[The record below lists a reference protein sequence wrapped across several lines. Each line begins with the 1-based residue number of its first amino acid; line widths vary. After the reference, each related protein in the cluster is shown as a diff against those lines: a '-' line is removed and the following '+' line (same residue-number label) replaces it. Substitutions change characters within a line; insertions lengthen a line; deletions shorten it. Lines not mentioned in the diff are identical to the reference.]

1 MFRNGF
7 NLVSCYFRARN
18 GCSRAGGRFSGGG
31 VGNALKAQ
39 SINLRVI
46 SVLHRS
52 LSGRPLSSTPN
63 LRASTFTVPFRAP
76 FQLSRGEDHENQ
88 EFCVFAGLSARS
100 YRVDGIRSGF
110 GVGSRG
116 TAACIP
122 GDAPIAGRQRR
133 RRRGSIPR
141 DAPIAGRQRR
151 RRRGSI
157 PGDAPIAG
165 RQRRRG
171 GILADAFRGVSSGS
185 YGGVLTVGYLRDY
198 AQLLGVD
205 C

>member
-133 RRRGSIPR
+133 R
-141 DAPIAGRQRR
+141 
-151 RRRGSI
+151 
-157 PGDAPIAG
+157 
-165 RQRRRG
+165 G